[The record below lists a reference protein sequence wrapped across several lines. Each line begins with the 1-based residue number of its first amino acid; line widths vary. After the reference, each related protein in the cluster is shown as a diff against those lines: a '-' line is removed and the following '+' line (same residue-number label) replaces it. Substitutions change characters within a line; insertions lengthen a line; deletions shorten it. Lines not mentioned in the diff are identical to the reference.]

1 MPPAES
7 RGHMNLSVIDQS
19 KEQSPHAPATVTNDL
34 ASS

>member
-19 KEQSPHAPATVTNDL
+19 KDNRLMVPATVTNHL
-34 ASS
+34 APS